1 MTSATYFIIL
11 FIFLLLFSIFSII
24 YFYISNKKYRNLKE
38 ENGILIENITNIQSN
53 NPNMK
58 MDERLHYTK
67 ELLDFIDTLI
77 FDELVN
83 QKRFDIFTKKHS
95 KNLDFDTV
103 IKDVSTN
110 VFESLKSDIFLDP
123 NVIITQ
129 NSLMRYIQK
138 KTFIYYF
145 SYIEQ
150 NVSSEL

>member
-11 FIFLLLFSIFSII
+11 FISLLLFSIFSII
-24 YFYISNKKYRNLKE
+24 YFYISNKRYRNIKE
-38 ENGILIENITNIQSN
+38 ENAILIENITDIQSN

-123 NVIITQ
+123 NVIITE

>member
-1 MTSATYFIIL
+1 MTSTTYFIIL